1 MPSSIGAVPG
11 RKLHP
16 LSALAAAALLSA
28 CPAQVGPPTASAVV
42 PATAHVGVR
51 VALDGSLSSTPR
63 KSGAAPAPLHFHWSL
78 ASIPAGSH
86 AAIDGFDQ
94 PHASLVPDLAGAW
107 TVQLVVDDGTLQ
119 SPPQLGTITAA
130 ADCTPAVDQVSAD
143 TLSPA
148 VGQEVQLSG
157 RGSSPCNA
165 AGSGVGDD
173 PIVTSRWSVV
183 SAPDGSLAVPV
194 PRGTGATFTP
204 DLRGTYRLG
213 FQVTDALGA
222 QSDLASPA
230 SQVVLV
236 ARGCGDNLPEVRSIA
251 SAPDGPAIG
260 AAVQLSAVIGDA
272 DADAPCSLPRTL
284 SRWWALTA
292 LPAGSRAQ
300 LTDPSADSPQFT
312 PDVGG
317 SYVAQLTVT
326 DQLGRAN
333 DHAKDHSTVTV
344 AVSACGGALPLATI
358 TAPAHANAGDVVQL
372 VAGASDGDAL
382 APCSLAVTYAYAW
395 SFVAAPIDSAAQLG
409 DAQLQ
414 DPSFTADRPG
424 TYTVALR
431 ATASTGMVSATAFAS
446 IEVGACGSFA
456 PTAAIVAP
464 AGGAT
469 GVPVALSATIVDDN
483 SACGLAAA
491 PYYYE
496 WRLAGV
502 PSGSA
507 ARLSGSAGGT
517 SPQVA
522 PSFVPDRNGD
532 YAVALT
538 VTDQRGRQAVA
549 TSVHVTVARCN
560 APLTA
565 AITGPAGVGSG
576 ALVTLQGALAF
587 PDPNDP
593 GQNTACTA
601 PTAPLAYAWTLL
613 TQPAGALAA
622 LSNPAAQ
629 APSFTARVAGPYVV
643 RLIVTDAAG
652 NTSPPKT
659 FTVQASTCSA
669 LLTATPAVLGGGAG
683 PGTPVITGAP
693 AQLSAGVLD
702 PNDPA
707 LPASACTAAVL
718 PLSYAWSMVG
728 APPGSRAILNNPSIA
743 NPSLVPDV
751 GGSYQLQVTVTD
763 AAGNQSPP
771 SSVSFSAADCRQ
783 ALSASLVLPAHA
795 PSGSALQLSA
805 TVLDANTPGA
815 ASACAAATAP
825 LSYVWTLVGRPA
837 ASRAAVAGPFSA
849 QPTLTP
855 DLPGNYD
862 LSLSVSDAAG
872 NRAPA
877 ATGTLL
883 VDDCTAAPAV
893 SILAT
898 SGSSYPTLAPIA
910 LATSAP
916 SAQPGS
922 SCASVTP
929 LAWRWTLRAP
939 TGSAARLT
947 NPTSGAPSFTPD
959 LAGNYQLTVLVTDAL
974 GNSYTSI
981 RTIAAF
987 PCALNAAVPLAIA
1000 SLTPLPASAQRGQPV
1015 TLSAQVAGDNSV
1027 PGAGLPACG
1036 ATAQPLTYAWTL
1048 QGPAGSTAALGNP
1061 QSPRPVFVPDQA
1073 GAAATWQ
1080 FGLTV
1085 TDALGFTASKTGSI
1099 TVALDCAPTVANVTA
1114 TPLSTSVFS
1123 PVFFSAAV
1131 GPGTAG
1137 CATPLYFWSFDS
1149 VPTGSRAPIVGATA
1163 QQPGF
1168 VPDVP
1173 NGKWT
1178 VRLAVTDPTTGA
1190 RATATTGAAPLATNS
1205 CGSQAQLPL
1214 AAAGISQPFPIARTT
1229 PQPDPNTGS
1238 SAQYLLVPP
1247 QVAGQP
1253 PAEQYLLQFDGSLSS
1268 DPSAAC
1274 ASPPNNQLAYR
1285 WSVYARPVG
1294 SLTDLYPLTAARPVF
1309 TPDVVG
1315 DYIFKLV
1322 VTDGRFTSAPSYSRI
1337 TVEQPLKD
1345 FVFGPGGGVPV
1356 TAADSQPVKWNDL
1369 ELDPNP
1375 GKQTPA
1381 IAYYQL
1387 NASTALYD
1395 LKYTACTANCA
1406 TTGGTWTAPEV
1417 IEAGILPANAVQ
1429 IDTTQVALK
1438 FVPNGGGAFL
1448 PAVSYR
1454 DTSNCQMK
1462 YAVRAGSGATAWQP
1476 TAAASRVIED
1486 IGGGCGGVHG
1496 EIQLGLVSTSSTP
1509 PGTPAVAYH
1518 SHNDASGNG
1527 QSSHYAVC
1535 TANCTNGAAPAW
1547 TIQTIEFGTGG
1558 LPNNPGHYTSLAVDP
1573 TSHLP
1578 RVSYADDNGGAP
1590 ILRVAFCA
1598 DGAGANTCDRA
1609 TGTWTVTTV
1618 EPAGN
1623 NNSGWWTS
1631 MGVTKTGTTA
1641 IAYQNKG
1648 TGQVLLATCATK
1660 TGCSRASGA
1669 AGAGIWQINVVEPA
1683 AGAPALAAG
1692 DYFTLLQLDSNDL
1705 AHITWIDSG
1714 SSGTV
1719 VKPLRYVIQKPGGG
1733 YNFRYFNVDTN
1744 VTDGHSSFILTPS
1757 GSTHVSYALTNG
1769 LKYYPFGD

>member
-1 MPSSIGAVPG
+1 MGAVPS
-11 RKLHP
+11 RP
-16 LSALAAAALLSA
+16 LSKIVALAAAALLSA
-28 CPAQVGPPTASAVV
+28 CPAQVAPPTASAVV

-51 VALDGSLSSTPR
+51 VALDGSLSSTAR
-63 KSGAAPAPLHFHWSL
+63 KSGSAPAPLHFHWSL
-78 ASIPAGSH
+78 ASVPAGSH
-86 AAIDGFDQ
+86 AGIAGFDQ
-94 PHASLVPDLAGAW
+94 PHPSLVPDVAGAW
-107 TVQLVVDDGTLQ
+107 TVQLIVDDGTLQ
-119 SPPQLGTITAA
+119 SPPVVNTIAAA
-130 ADCTPAVDQVSAD
+130 ADCTPTVDLTAAD

-157 RGSSPCNA
+157 RGSSPCNVA
-165 AGSGVGDD
+165 SSGVGAD
-173 PIVTSRWSVV
+173 PIVASRWLVV
-183 SAPDGSLAVPV
+183 SAPAGSLAVPV
-194 PRGTGATFTP
+194 ARGTSATFTP
-204 DLRGTYRLG
+204 DLRGTYQLG
-213 FQVTDALGA
+213 FQVTDALGGR
-222 QSDLASPA
+222 SDLANPA
-230 SQVVLV
+230 ALV
-236 ARGCGDNLPEVRSIA
+236 TLIARGCGDNLPEVRTIA
-251 SAPDGPAIG
+251 AAPATTPIRTP
-260 AAVQLSAVIGDA
+260 VQLSAVTGDP

-284 SRWWALTA
+284 TRFWALTA
-292 LPAGSRAQ
+292 LPAGSTAA
-300 LTDPSADSPQFT
+300 LSDPTADSPSFT
-312 PDVGG
+312 PDVAG

-326 DQLGRAN
+326 DQLGRRN
-333 DHAKDHSTVTV
+333 DHSKDHSTVTV
-344 AVSACGGALPLATI
+344 DANACGGALPLAVI
-358 TAPAHANAGDVVQL
+358 TAPAHVNAGDGVQL
-372 VAGASDGDAL
+372 LAGATDGDTL
-382 APCSLAVTYAYAW
+382 APCSLSVAFTYAW
-395 SFVAAPIDSAAQLG
+395 SFVAAPIDSAAQLS
-409 DAQLQ
+409 DAQLR
-414 DPSFTADRPG
+414 DPSFAADRPG

-431 ATASTGMVSATAFAS
+431 ATASTGMVSAPVFAS
-446 IEVGACGSFA
+446 IEVGDCGSFA
-456 PTAAIVAP
+456 PTAAIVAA

-469 GVPVALSATIVDDN
+469 GVPVPLSATIVDDN

-507 ARLSGSAGGT
+507 ARLSGADLGSSA
-517 SPQVA
+517 QVA

-532 YAVALT
+532 YAIALT

-549 TSVHVTVARCN
+549 PPVHVTVARCN

-565 AITGPAGVGSG
+565 TITGPAGAASG
-576 ALVTLQGALAF
+576 ALVTLQGALAV

-593 GQNTACTA
+593 AQNTACTA
-601 PTAPLAYAWTLL
+601 PTAPLSYAWTLL
-613 TQPAGALAA
+613 TQPAGSLAE
-622 LSNPAAQ
+622 LSNASAA
-629 APSFTARVAGPYVV
+629 APGFTADVAGTYVAQ
-643 RLIVTDAAG
+643 LIVADAAG
-652 NTSPPKT
+652 NQSPATT
-659 FTVQASTCSA
+659 FAVQASACNA
-669 LLTATPAVLGGGAG
+669 PLTATPAVVGGGAG
-683 PGTPVITGAP
+683 AGTPVITGAP
-693 AQLSAGVLD
+693 AQLSAGVAD

-707 LPASACTAAVL
+707 RPASACTAAVL
-718 PLSYAWSMVG
+718 PLRYAWSLVG
-728 APPGSRAILNNPSIA
+728 APPGSRANLNNSSIA

-751 GGSYQLQVTVTD
+751 AGSYQLQVTVTD

-771 SSVSFSAADCRQ
+771 AGVTFAAANCTQ
-783 ALSASLVLPAHA
+783 SLSASLVLPAHA

-825 LSYVWTLVGRPA
+825 FTYAWTLVGRPA
-837 ASRAAVAGPFSA
+837 GSRAAIAGPFA
-849 QPTLTP
+849 GQPTLTP
-855 DLPGNYD
+855 DLPGSYD

-883 VDDCTAAPAV
+883 ADDCTATPAV
-893 SILAT
+893 SILTT
-898 SGSSYPTLAPIA
+898 SASSYPTLAPIA

-916 SAQPGS
+916 LAQPGAT
-922 SCASVTP
+922 CASVTP
-929 LAWRWTLRAP
+929 LTWRWTLRAP
-939 TGSAARLT
+939 AGSTARLT
-947 NPTSGAPSFTPD
+947 SPVSGTPSFTPD
-959 LAGNYQLTVLVTDAL
+959 LAGNYQLTVSVTDAF

-987 PCALNAAVPLAIA
+987 PCANNAAVPLAIA
-1000 SLTPLPASAQRGQPV
+1000 SLTPLPASGQRGQPI
-1015 TLSAQVAGDNSV
+1015 TLSAQVTGDNSV
-1027 PGAGLPACG
+1027 PAAGLPACG
-1036 ATAQPLTYAWTL
+1036 TTSQPLTYAWTL
-1048 QGPAGSTAALGNP
+1048 QGPAGSTAALSNP
-1061 QSPRPVFVPDQA
+1061 ASARPVFVPDKA
-1073 GAAATWQ
+1073 GAGATWQ

-1085 TDALGFTASKTGSI
+1085 TDALGFTASTTGSI

-1123 PVFFSAAV
+1123 PVFFSATV
-1131 GPGTAG
+1131 GPGAAG
-1137 CATPLYFWSFDS
+1137 CATPLYLWSLDS
-1149 VPTGSRAPIVGATA
+1149 VPTGSRAPIVGANA

-1178 VRLAVTDPTTGA
+1178 VRLTVTNPTTGA
-1190 RATATTGAAPLATNS
+1190 RATATTGATPLTTGS

-1247 QVAGQP
+1247 QVVGQP

-1268 DPSAAC
+1268 DPSAPC
-1274 ASPPNNQLAYR
+1274 ANPPNNQLAYR

-1294 SLTDLYPLTAARPVF
+1294 SLADLYPLTAARPVF
-1309 TPDVVG
+1309 TPDVIG

-1345 FVFGPGGGVPV
+1345 YVFGPGGGPPV
-1356 TAADSQPVKWNDL
+1356 TAPDDQPVKWNDL
-1369 ELDPNP
+1369 EQDPVN
-1375 GKQTPA
+1375 KTPA

-1387 NASTALYD
+1387 DAAGAFYD
-1395 LKYTACTANCA
+1395 LKYTTCTANCA
-1406 TTGGTWTAPEV
+1406 TTSATWTVPEV
-1417 IEAGILPANAVQ
+1417 IEAGLLAVGTTV
-1429 IDTTQVALK
+1429 DTAQVALK
-1438 FVPNGGGAFL
+1438 FIPVGGGSFL

-1454 DTSNCQMK
+1454 DTTNCEMK

-1476 TAAASRVIED
+1476 TATASRLIEAIASGPGTCD
-1486 IGGGCGGVHG
+1486 NIHG
-1496 EIQLGLVSTSSTP
+1496 EIQLALV
-1509 PGTPAVAYH
+1509 GAGNVPAVAYH
-1518 SHNDASGNG
+1518 SHNDVSGNG
-1527 QSSHYAVC
+1527 QASHYAVC
-1535 TANCTNGAAPAW
+1535 TANCTSGAAPTW
-1547 TIQTIEFGTGG
+1547 TIQTIETGGGG

-1573 TSHLP
+1573 SSRLP
-1578 RVSYADDNGGAP
+1578 RVSYTDDNNGNP

-1598 DGAGANTCDRA
+1598 DGAGTNTCDRA
-1609 TGTWTVTTV
+1609 KGTWTVTTV

-1623 NNSGWWTS
+1623 NDSGWWTS
-1631 MGVTKTGTTA
+1631 MGVTKTGTTE

-1648 TGQVLLATCATK
+1648 TNQVLLATCGTAA
-1660 TGCSRASGA
+1660 GCSRATGA

-1683 AGAPALAAG
+1683 AAAPALAVG
-1692 DYFTLLQLDSNDL
+1692 DFFTLLQLDQNDL

-1719 VKPLRYVIQKPGGG
+1719 PKPLRYVIQKPGGG
-1733 YNFRYFNVDTN
+1733 YSFRYFNVDTN